1 MQSKA
6 LRQIAADVVYITL
19 GSGCFGLSVSLFSAP
34 NDIAPGGVTGLATLA
49 NHLWGLP
56 IGAITVAA
64 NIPLILIA
72 WLRLGRAFAA
82 RTLLG
87 LALSSL
93 VMDTMAEFLPPFSSD
108 RLLAAIFGGVLT
120 GVGLG
125 LILSRGA
132 TTGGAEIVARLM
144 ERRWP
149 YIPIGRLLLLLD
161 GGVIAL
167 SAAVYREAE
176 SPLYAI
182 ILVYVASLIT
192 DRLVYGG
199 RRGKTVLIISRQ
211 HTAITRRVLDELGRG
226 VTLLSASGGFTGEP
240 QQVLLCAIRR
250 TELFTLKQIVS
261 SVDPAAFVLLLTADE
276 VLGCGFS
283 ALEAPRSATK
293 IDKMRKIK

>member
-1 MQSKA
+1 MKPTKL
-6 LRQIAADVVYITL
+6 LRRAAADVVIIAA

-49 NHLWGLP
+49 NYLWNVP
-56 IGAITVAA
+56 IGALTVAV

-72 WLRLGRAFAA
+72 WWRLGRGFAA

-93 VMDTMAEFLPPFSSD
+93 VMDTIARYAPPFSGD
-108 RLLAAIFGGVLT
+108 RLLAAVFGGVLT
-120 GVGLG
+120 GLGLG

-132 TTGGAEIVARLM
+132 TTGGAEVVARLL

-149 YIPIGRLLLLLD
+149 HIPIGKLILLLD

-167 SAAVYREAE
+167 SALVYRQME

-182 ILVYVASLIT
+182 ILVYVASLLT

-199 RRGKTVLIISRQ
+199 RRGKTVLIISR
-211 HTAITRRVLDELGRG
+211 HHATITRRILDELSRG
-226 VTLLSASGGFTGEP
+226 VTLLTANGGFTGTP
-240 QQVLLCAIRR
+240 QQVLLCAVRR
-250 TELFTLKQIVS
+250 TELYTLKQIIS
-261 SVDPAAFVLLLTADE
+261 ATDPDAFILLLTADE
-276 VLGCGFS
+276 VLGSGFT
-283 ALEAPRSATK
+283 AMDAPRN
-293 IDKMRKIK
+293 IDKSTKKE

>member
-1 MQSKA
+1 MKHSA
-6 LRQIAADVVYITL
+6 ILRRAAADVVYIAA

-49 NHLWGLP
+49 NHLWGVP
-56 IGAITVAA
+56 IGALTVAV
-64 NIPLILIA
+64 NIPLILLA
-72 WLRLGRAFAA
+72 WWRLGRSFAA

-93 VMDTMAEFLPPFSSD
+93 VMDTIAELAPPFSGD
-108 RLLAAIFGGVLT
+108 RLLAAVFGGVLT

-132 TTGGAEIVARLM
+132 TTGGAEIVARLL

-149 YIPIGRLLLLLD
+149 YIPIGKLILLLD
-161 GGVIAL
+161 GAVLAL
-167 SAAVYREAE
+167 SALVFREAE

-199 RRGKTVLIISRQ
+199 RRGKTVLIISRH
-211 HTAITRRVLDELGRG
+211 HTASTRSILDELSRG
-226 VTLLSASGGFTGEP
+226 ATLLTGVGGFTGAP
-240 QQVLLCAIRR
+240 QQVILCAVRR
-250 TELFTLKQIVS
+250 TELYTLKQLVS
-261 SVDPAAFVLLLTADE
+261 AVDPAAFMLLLTADE
-276 VLGCGFS
+276 VLGSGFS
-283 ALEAPRSATK
+283 ALDAPRN
-293 IDKMRKIK
+293 I